1 MKTKTLVLLVPI
13 LAVMLT
19 VLAVA
24 LSLCFADT
32 AYASEGFE
40 VTTGA
45 ALEVTQ
51 IVGIAIGGA
60 LAVGLI
66 GIGIASG
73 VNSANKSKKAKEA
86 EKQAKAEEERKKAE
100 QAAAKK
106 AAQEK
111 KEAAKTAAEEKKK
124 EEPRKKAEARKQEEE
139 ARRAAIEEATAVAN
153 EPEEKEEPVKEEVP
167 AEENEE
173 PVYEGED
180 VVPEEEKADVEE
192 IIKEASQV
200 HVTKAII
207 NKKFVYE
214 HIEKADYA
222 DKAQVNKRPNYNSAN
237 FPVPDIHYA
246 CGDEDKCFIYV
257 YETKNPTVLLIYNTP
272 EYAAELKKEH
282 EYVAES
288 KVPRSNDTW
297 FKLIM
302 DDSYT
307 EEQVRK
313 IIDDCFAYAYR
324 VTPIEEIVE
333 EEEDVFEQPTE
344 EVEEEP
350 VQEEVVEEEP
360 EEEAEP
366 EVTLKESLAAAAT
379 VIVSSSEKIDKKFV
393 YEYLEN
399 KYGEDVETNKRE
411 NYTSTGLPLA
421 DTHYALGAKKKC
433 FV

>member
-1 MKTKTLVLLVPI
+1 MKTMTLVLLVPI

-32 AYASEGFE
+32 AYASDGIE
-40 VTTGA
+40 VTTSA
-45 ALEVTQ
+45 ALEVAQ

-111 KEAAKTAAEEKKK
+111 KEAAKKAAEEKKK
-124 EEPRKKAEARKQEEE
+124 EEARKIAEARKQEEE
-139 ARRAAIEEATAVAN
+139 ARRAAIEEATAIAN
-153 EPEEKEEPVKEEVP
+153 EPEEKEEPVKEEAPV
-167 AEENEE
+167 EEKEE

-200 HVTKAII
+200 QVTKAII

-214 HIEKADYA
+214 HIENAEYA

-237 FPVPDIHYA
+237 FPVPDTHYA

-272 EYAAELKKEH
+272 EYAAELKKER

-288 KVPRSNDTW
+288 KVPRINDTW

-307 EEQVRK
+307 
-313 IIDDCFAYAYR
+313 
-324 VTPIEEIVE
+324 
-333 EEEDVFEQPTE
+333 
-344 EVEEEP
+344 
-350 VQEEVVEEEP
+350 
-360 EEEAEP
+360 
-366 EVTLKESLAAAAT
+366 
-379 VIVSSSEKIDKKFV
+379 
-393 YEYLEN
+393 
-399 KYGEDVETNKRE
+399 
-411 NYTSTGLPLA
+411 
-421 DTHYALGAKKKC
+421 
-433 FV
+433 